1 MEQKRELV
9 CHYVSLGMRVT
20 FAARIAGLKRSTYYY
35 KPNGLPKGKQPTRQT
50 FHNVTGFVDN
60 EIVIKEIIDLITP
73 DFHDYGYQIITIL
86 LKQKGYSI
94 NHKKVRRIMRD
105 NQLLHPKNRRPFSID
120 KTYTTFSV
128 PPLEKPFQTIE
139 ADIKYV
145 YIHGSRKNAYLLSF
159 LCTFCRSN
167 PTWSLEYTM
176 QSHQVIELVR
186 ELLNH
191 PLVKKYAD
199 STNMAIKIRTDNG
212 PQFIAKKLAQTL
224 ELLKV
229 KHEFIKPGTPE
240 QNGHIESFHSTFT
253 RLVCDRHIFE
263 DLSQA
268 KEIIGNF
275 FFAYNNTRVMKA
287 ILYHPPTTFLKIWE
301 TGAIGIKKDKNN
313 KQIFFFREKPALNL
327 ESGFPPEVLLGN
339 DKNIKFE
346 NRVLTTREISP
357 V

>member
-1 MEQKRELV
+1 MGQKREIV
-9 CHYVSLGMRVT
+9 CHYVSLGMTVT
-20 FAARIAGLKRSTYYY
+20 VAIGIAGLKRSTYYY
-35 KPNGLPKGKQPTRQT
+35 KPNGLPKGKRPSTQT
-50 FHNVTGFVDN
+50 FHYGAGFVDN
-60 EIVIKEIIDLITP
+60 ETVISEIIDLITP
-73 DFHDYGYQIITIL
+73 DFHDYGYQIITVL

-105 NQLLHPKNRRPFSID
+105 NQLLHPKKRRSFSID
-120 KTYTTFSV
+120 KTYTKFSV
-128 PPLEKPFQTIE
+128 PPLDRPFQTIE

-145 YIHGSRKNAYLLSF
+145 YIHGTGKNAYLLSF
-159 LCTFCRSN
+159 LCTFSRSN
-167 PTWSLEYTM
+167 PAWSLEYTM
-176 QSHQVIELVR
+176 HSQQVIELVR

-191 PLVKKYAD
+191 PLVKSYAD
-199 STNMAIKIRTDNG
+199 SKNMVINIRTDNG
-212 PQFIAKKLAQTL
+212 PQFIAKKLAKTL
-224 ELLKV
+224 ELLNV

-287 ILYHPPTTFLKIWE
+287 ILYYPPITFLKVWK
-301 TGAIGIKKDKNN
+301 TGVIGIKKDKNN
-313 KQIFFFREKPALNL
+313 KQIFFFREKPALNM
-327 ESGFPPEVLLGN
+327 ESGFPPEVLMGN